1 LLKDGY
7 FIFEYKRPTT
17 GLQGSFGLQ
26 ISVNPDFRQPEK
38 TLVNN
43 SYLLNFFITKDIVRP
58 VLEVTFDGRHI
69 LNGDIVSANPVV
81 VIQSK
86 DENQFL
92 WQKDTSTF
100 DLYIKRP
107 GSTNFDLVKMGT
119 EALFF
124 PATDRSNFARVEYR
138 PADLASGL
146 YTLRVQ
152 SRDAKQNNA
161 GIQNYEIEFNVVRE
175 QSITHFYPYPNPFT
189 SSMRFVFTLTGTQVP
204 DDIRVKIM
212 TTEGRVVR
220 EVSKAELGD
229 IHVGNNIT
237 QWSWDGTDQYG
248 DKLGNGTYFY
258 KVTVKNAGE
267 DVKLRAT
274 KGDDA
279 FKDQVG
285 VIYLLR

>member
-1 LLKDGY
+1 
-7 FIFEYKRPTT
+7 
-17 GLQGSFGLQ
+17 
-26 ISVNPDFRQPEK
+26 
-38 TLVNN
+38 
-43 SYLLNFFITKDIVRP
+43 
-58 VLEVTFDGRHI
+58 
-69 LNGDIVSANPVV
+69 VSANPVV

-107 GSTNFDLVKMGT
+107 GSTNFDLVKIGT

-124 PATDRSNFARVEYR
+124 PATDRSNLARVEYR